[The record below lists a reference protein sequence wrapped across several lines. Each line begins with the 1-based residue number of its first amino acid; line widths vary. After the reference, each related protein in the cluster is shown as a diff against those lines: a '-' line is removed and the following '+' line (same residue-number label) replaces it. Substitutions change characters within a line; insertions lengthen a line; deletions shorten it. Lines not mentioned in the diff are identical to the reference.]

1 MGYHWIIKING
12 DIEAGRSENL
22 QGAHCEGHNHHSIGV
37 CYVGGLDADGQPANT
52 LTANQDVALVALCK
66 NLKKKYPMAKIVG
79 HSQIANKC
87 CPCFNVEK
95 WKKLH
100 NL

>member
-1 MGYHWIIKING
+1 MAINK
-12 DIEAGRSENL
+12 AYTRKNL
-22 QGAHCEGHNHHSIGV
+22 QGAHCEGHNHHRIGV

-52 LTANQDVALVALCK
+52 LTANQNVALVALCK
-66 NLKKKYPMAKIVG
+66 NLKKNYPMEKIVG